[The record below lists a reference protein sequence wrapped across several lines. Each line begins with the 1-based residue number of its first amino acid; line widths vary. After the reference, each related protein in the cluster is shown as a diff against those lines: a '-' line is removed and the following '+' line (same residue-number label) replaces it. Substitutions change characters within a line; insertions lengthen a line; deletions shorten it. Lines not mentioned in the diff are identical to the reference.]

1 MILIIPLILGLGK
14 VLEGVIGMA
23 DGAVISQAHPTM
35 QDVVRHRKSV
45 YDRPITLPIPLCEM
59 VGIDH
64 LADEREDDAGTMIF
78 FVSFTDEE
86 TSMFDRLLRKCAS
99 EARTRDDYFSLV
111 RLVNTGKQRFK
122 YVSDKM
128 NEGGWGGKK

>member
-1 MILIIPLILGLGK
+1 MIFIIPLILGLGK
-14 VLEGVIGMA
+14 VIEGIIHVADEVVIG
-23 DGAVISQAHPTM
+23 QAHPTM
-35 QDVVRHRKSV
+35 HEVVRHRKQV
-45 YDRPITLPIPLCEM
+45 FDRPVTLPAPLCEM

-64 LADEREDDAGTMIF
+64 LADEREDELGTMIF